1 MKPAFVSPPARR
13 PWLPAAGLLIAAAPL
28 LQAHMVSIS
37 AGLLQVEGSRVRYEL
52 RMPLYEVESL
62 DDPAATLGR
71 HFRLSAGDAE
81 AAGSGFSCREE
92 PAEGWLVC
100 TADYSLPQPPKT
112 LTIACTYYAVTIPNH
127 VHVLR
132 ARRGDVEVQRVFDF
146 AAREEEIR
154 FVPPT
159 PWELFFEQA
168 AGGAKR
174 VLGGLAPVLFLA
186 ALVLAGRTQREMW
199 NLAGAFAAGQGVA
212 ALGLPLTGWSP
223 QPRFVE
229 AAAAL
234 TIAYLAVE
242 ILLLP
247 QAGRR
252 DAVVGVLGLFHG
264 LALGLFVESTAFSSW
279 RVLTGALA
287 ADLTAVAVLGT
298 AWWRAPAPLRSRP
311 VVATLSAAMLAFGI
325 GWFAWRLR

>member
-1 MKPAFVSPPARR
+1 MPPLVPPLLRR
-13 PWLPAAGLLIAAAPL
+13 GAVCLLFFAVAPAPL
-28 LQAHMVSIS
+28 GAHMVSIS
-37 AGLLQVEGSRVRYEL
+37 AGLLEVEGDRIRYEL
-52 RMPLYEVESL
+52 RMPLYEVEAL
-62 DDPAATLGR
+62 DEPAATLGR
-71 HFRLSAGDAE
+71 QFRISSGGVE
-81 AAGSGFSCREE
+81 IPGSRFACRED

-100 TADYSLPQPPKT
+100 TADYSLPEPPKT
-112 LTIACTYYAVTIPNH
+112 LTVSCTYYAVTIPNH

-132 ARRGDVEVQRVFDF
+132 ARRGGVEVQRVFDF

-159 PWELFFEQA
+159 AWELFLEQA

-186 ALVLAGRTQREMW
+186 ALVLAGRTPREMW
-199 NLAGAFAAGQGVA
+199 ILAGAFAGGQAVA
-212 ALGLPLTGWSP
+212 ALGLPATNWSP
-223 QPRFVE
+223 PPRFVE

-279 RVLTGALA
+279 RVLGGALA
-287 ADLTAVAVLGT
+287 ADLALIALFGA
-298 AWWRAPAPLRSRP
+298 AWWHAPARARSRT
-311 VVATLSAAMLAFGI
+311 VVSALAGAMLLFGLA
-325 GWFAWRLR
+325 WFAWRLM

>member
-1 MKPAFVSPPARR
+1 
-13 PWLPAAGLLIAAAPL
+13 
-28 LQAHMVSIS
+28 MVSIS
-37 AGLLQVEGSRVRYEL
+37 AGLLEVEGNRIRYEL
-52 RMPLYEVESL
+52 RMPLYEVEAL
-62 DDPAATLGR
+62 EDPAATLAR
-71 HFRLSAGDAE
+71 NFHLSADGAPVQ
-81 AAGSGFSCREE
+81 GSGFTCRED
-92 PAEGWLVC
+92 PGQGWLVC
-100 TADYSLPQPPKT
+100 TADYTAPAPPKT
-112 LTIACTYYAVTIPNH
+112 LTVACTYYAVTIPNH

-159 PWELFFEQA
+159 GWELFAEQA

-174 VLGGLAPVLFLA
+174 VLGGLAPLLFLIALILA
-186 ALVLAGRTQREMW
+186 ARTRREMW
-199 NLAGAFAAGQGVA
+199 ILAGAFAGGQAVA
-212 ALGLPLTGWSP
+212 ALGLPATGWSP
-223 QPRFVE
+223 PPRFVE

-234 TIAYLAVE
+234 TIGYLAAE

-247 QAGRR
+247 HAGRR

-279 RVLTGALA
+279 RVLGGALA
-287 ADLTAVAVLGT
+287 ADFGLIALLGT
-298 AWWRAPAPLRSRP
+298 AWWRAPASLRSRP
-311 VVATLSAAMLAFGI
+311 VVATLAAAMLAFGI